1 MTKIIL
7 KFGNVD
13 GILNQEVEFTE
24 KELKEMIKQIC
35 KPCWELRYCPYG
47 PLVENYPLPD
57 IPRKDAIEHNEY
69 LKKIVKNEKFPDGK
83 SINEERLTFFKNEIN
98 SFNPDNYIANEN
110 KFIKYMSCSEFGHL
124 CPAFFVSENCTE
136 TKDYR
141 SQSRNIPR
149 HTLIR
154 VIRRDNSM
162 CQKCSKILLDR
173 DIEIDH
179 IIPLSKGGATIESNL
194 QVLCFDCNRSK
205 YNKLDDIFHKKAKN
219 KYLK

>member
-7 KFGNVD
+7 KFGNGD
-13 GILNQEVEFTE
+13 GILNQEVVFTE
-24 KELKEMIKQIC
+24 EELKELIKQIC
-35 KPCWELRYCPYG
+35 KPCWELKYCPYG

-57 IPRKDAIEHNEY
+57 ISKKDAIEHNEY
-69 LKKIVKNEKFPDGK
+69 LKKIVKNKKFPDGK
-83 SINEERLTFFKNEIN
+83 TIDKERLKSFRDDVD
-98 SFNPDNYIANEN
+98 SFNPDDYPENEN
-110 KFIKYMSCSEFGHL
+110 KIVKYMSCSEFGHL
-124 CPAFFVSENCTE
+124 CPAFFMSEGFTE
-136 TKDYR
+136 TKDIR

-149 HTLIR
+149 DILIR

-179 IIPLSKGGATIESNL
+179 IIPHSKGGATTESNL

-205 YNKLDDIFHKKAKN
+205 GNKLDNIFHKNAKD